1 MIFGTVCL
9 GYAAERNLDKQRYER
24 NTPRHVTF
32 TRDGKLDAI
41 IELPEV
47 MGQAGVNLAGL
58 VLEMHERHHQP
69 QVARWCDHEC
79 CRVADQALRGNKPWT
94 QPSSGLW

>member
-1 MIFGTVCL
+1 MIFGTVRL
-9 GYAAERNLDKQRYER
+9 GSAAERNLDKQLYER
-24 NTPRHVTF
+24 NAPKIILF
-32 TRDGKLDAI
+32 KNGKPDAI
-41 IELPEV
+41 IEAAEV
-47 MGQAGVNLAGL
+47 TGQAGVNLAGL
-58 VLEMHERHHQP
+58 VIEYHERNHQP